1 MKVQR
6 VLGFTVGL
14 GLVVNFGFA
23 QQRSIDKPVPAPA
36 APNTPPVQNF
46 STNADLQVRAR
57 ELLRQEVA
65 RGKPAPA
72 PPALPSPTAKSGK
85 LPAVTPPLKPEPVE
99 PLVRPSAAA
108 ELTNAEAKIRE
119 LLQQKEARDKAA
131 RAADSDK
138 AEPKTK
144 RERLDQLLKLYLNGK
159 ISQAEYDQQRA
170 KLIAQPD

>member
-65 RGKPAPA
+65 E
-72 PPALPSPTAKSGK
+72 TVAKSDDVDDEIRG
-85 LPAVTPPLKPEPVE
+85 LF
-99 PLVRPSAAA
+99 
-108 ELTNAEAKIRE
+108 EA
-119 LLQQKEARDKAA
+119 LG
-131 RAADSDK
+131 
-138 AEPKTK
+138 
-144 RERLDQLLKLYLNGK
+144 N
-159 ISQAEYDQQRA
+159 
-170 KLIAQPD
+170 